1 VAGPIVTTQ
10 SSYDNALKLP
20 YAFGATVG
28 RHVDYRRP
36 GAATALWCR
45 RPVRLGRCGPGTGV
59 HNWEMEGPDASY
71 RFEPGRIHNL
81 ESSAYIRTRKPLD
94 PFIGAHADLHH
105 PAVAHAVWSAALTA
119 PG

>member
-1 VAGPIVTTQ
+1 MSPL
-10 SSYDNALKLP
+10 SC
-20 YAFGATVG
+20 GATVG
-28 RHVDYRRP
+28 RQVDYRRP
-36 GAATALWCR
+36 GPPPTYGA
-45 RPVRLGRCGPGTGV
+45 VGRFGLVDAEPGTGV
-59 HNWEMEGPDASY
+59 HDWEMKGPDASY

-81 ESSAYIRTRKPLD
+81 EASAYIRTRKSFD